1 MSSFDEKNESQE
13 KNLDKLKR
21 LDDLFSNVGV
31 GRPAKTGLPEDMQE
45 KVKTASAWSMY
56 WRRLRRSSVVEL
68 ISSIIFPLCVPFQ

>member
-45 KVKTASAWSMY
+45 KVKTASAWSDVLEEIEEKFRGGTY
-56 WRRLRRSSVVEL
+56 FFNYLWN
-68 ISSIIFPLCVPFQ
+68 